1 MEGILS
7 QVTVTV
13 NKQDYNIACDNGQE
27 THLARLA
34 NYVDHRCQELK
45 AAVGNIRDDRLL
57 VMVALLLSDELSD
70 AYTELE
76 TIKSADEGAAKF
88 ADQQEAIS
96 LSLDVLAKRI
106 ERIAETVEAA

>member
-1 MEGILS
+1 MS
-7 QVTVTV
+7 QVTVTI

-88 ADQQEAIS
+88 ADQQRRKLLRARMMCPHCSCLKSS
-96 LSLDVLAKRI
+96 LRQQI
-106 ERIAETVEAA
+106 F